1 MSGVN
6 PYIQQPDF
14 VLPQE
19 PYKITFLPADVTV
32 EVQPAMLPHPQDGLP
47 GSLLASALEAGL
59 DMDHS
64 CGGSVPVRPATSGC
78 VPEWTVAMKP
88 PKMRKTCWTWP
99 WTTAKLPTGLS
110 MCA

>member
-14 VLPQE
+14 VLPQK

-32 EVQPAMLPHPQDGLP
+32 EVQPELLPHSQDGLP

-59 DMDHS
+59 DIDHS
-64 CGGSVPVRPATSGC
+64 CGGVCACSTCHIWVRSGIESCNEAT
-78 VPEWTVAMKP
+78 EDEED
-88 PKMRKTCWTWP
+88 
-99 WTTAKLPTGLS
+99 LS
-110 MCA
+110 LIHIS